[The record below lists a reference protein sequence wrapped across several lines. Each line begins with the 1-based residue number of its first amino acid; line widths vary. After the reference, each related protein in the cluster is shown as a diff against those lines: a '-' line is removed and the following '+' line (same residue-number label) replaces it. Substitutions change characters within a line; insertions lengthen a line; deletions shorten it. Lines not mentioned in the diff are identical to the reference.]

1 MREPRDIRTVIA
13 PPGSETAIA
22 QAFVLANARSPASA
36 RSLATLGLEETP
48 ALKGL
53 EARGLLYRT
62 PAGGWYLDVP
72 RYIARQRRRHTLEVG
87 AIAAAILLVVWLLAR
102 AL

>member
-1 MREPRDIRTVIA
+1 MRQPRDIRTAVA

-22 QAFVLANARSPASA
+22 QAFVLANARGPASA
-36 RSLATLGLEETP
+36 RSLAALGLEETP

-53 EARGLLYRT
+53 EARGLLYRS
-62 PAGGWYLDVP
+62 PAGDWYLDVP
-72 RYIARQRRRHTLEVG
+72 RYIARQRRRHALEIG
-87 AIAAAILLVVWLLAR
+87 AITAAILLLGWLLAR

>member
-1 MREPRDIRTVIA
+1 MREPRDIRTVSA

-22 QAFVLANARSPASA
+22 QAFVLANARSPESA
-36 RSLATLGLEETP
+36 RSIATLRLEETP
-48 ALKGL
+48 ALEGL

-62 PAGGWYLDVP
+62 PAGGWYLDMP
-72 RYIARQRRRHTLEVG
+72 RYVALQRRRHAVQVG
-87 AIAAAILLVVWLLAR
+87 AIGAAILLVVWLLAR